1 MPSLRSQRVVLPDGV
16 RPATVQHSEGL
27 IVDVGDGPAD
37 EDFGNL
43 VVMPGLVDSH
53 VHINEPGRTGWEGFR
68 TATRAAAAGGT
79 TTVVDMPLN
88 SVPPTIDRPALA
100 AKRDAAAA
108 AIMVD
113 VAFWGGLV
121 PGSETELAGLVADGV
136 CGFKSFL
143 VDSGVPEFPPM
154 SPGELSASMPV
165 LAGLGVPL
173 LLHAEDPAQLHEMV
187 GDPRSYRG
195 YLASRPASCEAEAV
209 ELVAELTALG
219 EARVHVLHVSS
230 GDSVDVLRRKR
241 GHSIGGETCP
251 HYLTFSAEEIDDG
264 ATQFK
269 CAPPI
274 RTREHREALW
284 EGLGDGSLG
293 MVVSDHSP
301 APADLK
307 AVDSGDFALA
317 WGGISS
323 LQVRL
328 PATWTGA
335 EQRGFG
341 LQRLTDWLATAP
353 AELAG
358 LTGKGEIAPGK
369 DADFVIW
376 DPDGAT
382 EVDGQA
388 LEHRHP
394 LTPYQGMRLR
404 GRVEKTI
411 LGGEAVFDQGEVSGR
426 GGRMLVRG

>member
-1 MPSLRSQRVVLPDGV
+1 
-16 RPATVQHSEGL
+16 
-27 IVDVGDGPAD
+27 
-37 EDFGNL
+37 
-43 VVMPGLVDSH
+43 
-53 VHINEPGRTGWEGFR
+53 
-68 TATRAAAAGGT
+68 
-79 TTVVDMPLN
+79 
-88 SVPPTIDRPALA
+88 
-100 AKRDAAAA
+100 
-108 AIMVD
+108 
-113 VAFWGGLV
+113 
-121 PGSETELAGLVADGV
+121 
-136 CGFKSFL
+136 
-143 VDSGVPEFPPM
+143 
-154 SPGELSASMPV
+154 
-165 LAGLGVPL
+165 
-173 LLHAEDPAQLHEMV
+173 
-187 GDPRSYRG
+187 
-195 YLASRPASCEAEAV
+195 
-209 ELVAELTALG
+209 
-219 EARVHVLHVSS
+219 
-230 GDSVDVLRRKR
+230 
-241 GHSIGGETCP
+241 
-251 HYLTFSAEEIDDG
+251 
-264 ATQFK
+264 
-269 CAPPI
+269 
-274 RTREHREALW
+274 
-284 EGLGDGSLG
+284 

-341 LQRLTDWLATAP
+341 LQRLTDWLAAAP

-382 EVDGQA
+382 EVDGPA

-411 LGGEAVFDQGEVSGR
+411 LGGEAVFEHGEVTGS